1 MMDLWSLSS
10 FLVSV
15 FGGITMELCGE
26 EQASKDK
33 VEVKLVIA
41 SSMFVNP
48 RLFCC
53 IHSRP

>member
-1 MMDLWSLSS
+1 MDLWSLSS